1 MDDNKESISSGE
13 SRDLGESGTKLLLKF
28 NGANRVVE
36 DVSNNNINI
45 NNGTVIVV
53 SPSVTVETSSSTS
66 SVAPAVGISNNK
78 RQGLRKWKRIPR
90 ELAMKTT
97 NLINNK
103 ENGDWNVSP
112 VREMVV
118 NGNGDGDSDLSS
130 RSSTALASPPRSRIG
145 SGKKPRGFNMQE
157 EESLNSN
164 SNSAVVF
171 VQGSN
176 SLASRSRQSE
186 PSAKYDEKS
195 SDDKDLNEEAQV
207 AFVKSDVESDDAL
220 VESIKGL
227 HFAQEEFE
235 KEVLKWRDVGK
246 DDPLLINDPLREIL
260 ELKDAK
266 ISELE
271 LALSSEGFKTEMEDC
286 LMKMIQA
293 DVENV
298 VITATTRR
306 LIEGPL
312 REIQLK
318 LQEKNVLS
326 EDVQTKKQDDK
337 LEMKESVKKLPSRV
351 CRFTLCFVIQFIL
364 LFVTLYLKSSPQIVE
379 VVPT

>member
-1 MDDNKESISSGE
+1 MYVYYCNQSMDDNMELISSGE
-13 SRDLGESGTKLLLKF
+13 SRDLGESGTKLLLKM
-28 NGANRVVE
+28 NGT
-36 DVSNNNINI
+36 IN

-66 SVAPAVGISNNK
+66 SLVPAVSNSNNK

-97 NLINNK
+97 NFNNNK
-103 ENGDWNVSP
+103 ENGDWNVSRRNVSP
-112 VREMVV
+112 VHEMVL

-130 RSSTALASPPRSRIG
+130 RSSTAASPPRSRIG
-145 SGKKPRGFNMQE
+145 SGKKARAFNMQK
-157 EESLNSN
+157 EESL
-164 SNSAVVF
+164 NSAVVF

-186 PSAKYDEKS
+186 PSAKYDEES

-246 DDPLLINDPLREIL
+246 DDLLNTNDPLREIL
-260 ELKDAK
+260 ELKDTK
-266 ISELE
+266 ILELE
-271 LALSSEGFKTEMEDC
+271 LALSCEGFKAEIEDC

-312 REIQLK
+312 REIK
-318 LQEKNVLS
+318 HRLQEKSMLS
-326 EDVQTKKQDDK
+326 EDVQTKKQDNK
-337 LEMKESVKKLPSRV
+337 LETKESVKKLQSRV
-351 CRFTLCFVIQFIL
+351 CRFTLSFVIQFIL